1 MSGFCKAGFSQSW
14 YFSPEL
20 TEIYITGELVAV
32 SRAEGRT
39 ETERDGKEIGANK
52 SVFFAVLTGFFL
64 PLPLFEIYE
73 NSR

>member
-1 MSGFCKAGFSQSW
+1 M
-14 YFSPEL
+14 
-20 TEIYITGELVAV
+20 AV